1 MKSKTDN
8 KEKFEKEAKGFKDND
23 INKKAELKQQ
33 AISKKLRNYFNRKFE
48 ENEISYRKWSELSG
62 VSTSVIVDFLKHETL
77 PRIDTLLRLS
87 LAIAPNDTDNMFKEM
102 LENQNIDES
111 STTPKEQ
118 LRNALVDL
126 GLEHND
132 IVDVRS
138 FIKYKLFC
146 IEERKKH
153 RKQREEK
160 QSKNNQ
166 NFGK

>member
-102 LENQNIDES
+102 LENQNIDDS

-146 IEERKKH
+146 IEERKKASKTKG
-153 RKQREEK
+153 RKTI
-160 QSKNNQ
+160 
-166 NFGK
+166 

>member
-102 LENQNIDES
+102 LENQNIGEPS
-111 STTPKEQ
+111 ITPEKR
-118 LRNALVDL
+118 LRRVLVDL

-132 IVDVRS
+132 AVDVRS

-146 IEERKKH
+146 IEERKNH
-153 RKQREEK
+153 QKQREER
-160 QSKNNQ
+160 QYKNNQ
-166 NFGK
+166 NSEK